1 MTFFF
6 ADTISLT
13 LIRDMLKKGK
23 ILRRKGQKS
32 RTKMKKGEQQQEE
45 EEEEEEEEE
54 GLCLFFSHFFD
65 RNFFF
70 GERKPTEASTMR
82 GLED

>member
-45 EEEEEEEEE
+45 EEEEEEEE
-54 GLCLFFSHFFD
+54 GLCLFFRIFSIAIFSSAKE
-65 RNFFF
+65 NP
-70 GERKPTEASTMR
+70 RK
-82 GLED
+82 LQQ

>member
-54 GLCLFFSHFFD
+54 GLCLFFRIFSIAIFSSAKE
-65 RNFFF
+65 NP
-70 GERKPTEASTMR
+70 RKIQQ
-82 GLED
+82 